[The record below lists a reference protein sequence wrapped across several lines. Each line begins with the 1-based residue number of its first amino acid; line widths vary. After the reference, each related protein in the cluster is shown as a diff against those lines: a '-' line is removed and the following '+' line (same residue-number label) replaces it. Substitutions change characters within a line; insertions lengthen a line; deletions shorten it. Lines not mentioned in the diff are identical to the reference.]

1 MQHYDSL
8 REKLALPFVLLAF
21 GVSSTLSLFA
31 FGLVAHIEE
40 RAILR
45 TLQVELESFR
55 NRYTLSADTLPIR
68 SALLRGYFLSEIP
81 QYPFPQPLPGGDH
94 AEIREFDG
102 ITYSVMRAEVGGRHF
117 ALFYDRSYISE
128 NLQQLALILLVAT
141 ALFTLFSFVIGAQ
154 LARKL
159 LRPIVNLIGEVS
171 EKARQL
177 GRSPEAIKFSSEN
190 YPADEVG
197 QLVAEL
203 DRFALRLHGFAQ
215 RESYFAGDVSHELRT
230 PVAVVSGVA
239 EVLAEHPG
247 LPDSVRSRIAT
258 IQRQTSRMAQILEA
272 MLLLSQEGRD
282 DGDPV
287 CLLPEVIGDVVADC
301 SPALSG
307 RPVRIAVDIVQP
319 TTLDVERSLVYVLVS
334 NVLRNACAYTREG
347 VIHVRLD
354 ADRLEVADTG
364 IGIPEERFPELF
376 RRHVKGEESA
386 GHGMG
391 LSIVARISERLN
403 WRIEVRSDPGKGTQF
418 CFVFPAAR
426 AMLASD

>member
-21 GVSSTLSLFA
+21 GVSSTLSLFT

-45 TLQVELESFR
+45 TLHVELESFR
-55 NRYTLSADTLPIR
+55 NRYALSTDTLPIR
-68 SALLRGYFLSEIP
+68 AALLRGYFLSEIP
-81 QYPFPQPLPGGDH
+81 QYPFPGPMSRGDH

-102 ITYSVMRAEVGGRHF
+102 VTYSVMRAEVGGRPF

-159 LRPIVNLIGEVS
+159 LRPIVKLIGEVS
-171 EKARQL
+171 DKARQL
-177 GRSPEAIKFSSEN
+177 GRSPEAIKFSREN

-197 QLVAEL
+197 QLVGEL
-203 DRFALRLHGFAQ
+203 DRFTLRLHGFAQ

-239 EVLAEHPG
+239 EVLAEHPE

-258 IQRQTSRMAQILEA
+258 IQRQVSRMAHILEA
-272 MLLLSQEGRD
+272 MLLLAQEGLD
-282 DGDPV
+282 DGDPS
-287 CLLPEVIGDVVADC
+287 CALAEVVDDVVADC

-307 RPVRIAVDIVQP
+307 RPVSIEVDIVEP
-319 TTLDVERSLVYVLVS
+319 ALLHVEHSLAYVLIS

-354 ADRLEVADTG
+354 HDSLEVADTG

-376 RRHVKGEESA
+376 LRHSKGEEST
-386 GHGMG
+386 GYGLG
-391 LSIVARISERLN
+391 LSIVARISERLG
-403 WRIEVRSDPGKGTQF
+403 WQVDVTSEPGKGTRF
-418 CFVFPAAR
+418 RFVFPTTELIAAS
-426 AMLASD
+426 A

>member
-55 NRYTLSADTLPIR
+55 NRHAQNANAMPIR
-68 SALLRGYFLSEIP
+68 AALLRGHFLSEIP
-81 QYPFPQPLPGGDH
+81 QFPFPRGATDSDH

-102 ITYSVMRAEVGGRHF
+102 VTYSVMLAKVDGRPF

-141 ALFTLFSFVIGAQ
+141 ALFTLCSFVIGAQ

-159 LRPIVNLIGEVS
+159 LRPIVKLIGEVS

-177 GRSPEAIKFSSEN
+177 ERSPEAIKFSREN

-197 QLVAEL
+197 QLVGEL
-203 DRFALRLHGFAQ
+203 DRFTLRLHGFAQ
-215 RESYFAGDVSHELRT
+215 RESFFAGDVSHELRT
-230 PVAVVSGVA
+230 PVAVVLGIA
-239 EVLAEHPG
+239 EVLAEHTD
-247 LPDSVRSRIAT
+247 LPESVRGRIAT
-258 IQRQTSRMAQILEA
+258 IQRQTSRMAHILEA
-272 MLLLSQEGRD
+272 MLLLAQEKGGD
-282 DGDPV
+282 DDAS
-287 CLLPEVIGDVVADC
+287 CSLAEVIDDAVADC
-301 SPALSG
+301 TPALSG
-307 RPVRIAVDIVQP
+307 RPVTIEVDIVDRV
-319 TTLDVERSLVYVLVS
+319 LLRAERSLAYVLIS

-347 VIHVRLD
+347 VIRVRLD
-354 ADRLEVADTG
+354 QRGLEIADTG
-364 IGIPEERFPELF
+364 IGIAEERFPELF
-376 RRHVKGEESA
+376 RRHAKGLDSA
-386 GHGMG
+386 GYGLG
-391 LSIVARISERLN
+391 LSIVARIAERLD
-403 WRIEVRSDPGKGTQF
+403 WLVDVSSVPGKGTRF
-418 CFVFPAAR
+418 RFVFPATG
-426 AMLASD
+426 SFPFS

>member
-55 NRYTLSADTLPIR
+55 NRYAQNPKAMPIR
-68 SALLRGYFLSEIP
+68 AALLRGHFLSEIP
-81 QYPFPQPLPGGDH
+81 QYPFPRPAMGGDH

-102 ITYSVMRAEVGGRHF
+102 VTYSVMRAEVGGRPF

-154 LARKL
+154 LARKV
-159 LRPIVNLIGEVS
+159 LRPILKLIAEVS

-177 GRSPEAIKFSSEN
+177 ERSPTAITFAREN

-197 QLVAEL
+197 QLVGEL

-230 PVAVVSGVA
+230 PVAVVAGAA

-247 LPDSVRSRIAT
+247 LPESVRTRIAT
-258 IQRQTSRMAQILEA
+258 IQRQTSRMTHILEA
-272 MLLLSQEGRD
+272 MLLLAQEGVGD
-282 DGDPV
+282 DDAS
-287 CLLPEVIGDVVADC
+287 CSLAEVIDDVVADC
-301 SPALSG
+301 SPALRG
-307 RPVRIAVDIVQP
+307 RPVSIAVDIVDRV
-319 TTLDVERSLVYVLVS
+319 LLHAERSLAYVLIS
-334 NVLRNACAYTREG
+334 NVLRNACAYTRDG
-347 VIHVRLD
+347 VIHVSLAED
-354 ADRLEVADTG
+354 SLEIADTG

-376 RRHVKGEESA
+376 RRHAKGQDSV
-386 GHGMG
+386 GHGLG
-391 LSIVARISERLN
+391 LSIVARISERLG
-403 WRIEVRSDPGKGTQF
+403 WLVDVSSAPGKGTRF
-418 CFVFPAAR
+418 RFVFPASGPAP
-426 AMLASD
+426 ASA